1 MTDPDRLEQLLR
13 AALPPADGEP
23 AADLW
28 PRVLARVE
36 TPPAWS
42 RIDIG
47 LAGLIGI
54 TLLLY
59 PEGLYLLAFHF

>member
-1 MTDPDRLEQLLR
+1 MNDTDRLQQLLR

-23 AADLW
+23 VADLW
-28 PRVLARVE
+28 PRVLARVDS
-36 TPPAWS
+36 PPRWS
-42 RIDIG
+42 WID
-47 LAGLIGI
+47 AGFAAIAAA